1 MMTMEQVL
9 EYLAQGYAV
18 YLGSY
23 YGESLVESAEE
34 LREEWEDVE
43 DDEWLYVESVD
54 VDDETRAV
62 HVFVGDDE

>member
-9 EYLAQGYAV
+9 EYFAQGYAV

-23 YGESLVESAEE
+23 YGESLIESAEE

-54 VDDETRAV
+54 VDDEACAV
-62 HVFVGDDE
+62 HVFIGDDE